1 MGTSRDPSAEAEADR
16 LLREVERTLEAVR
29 RDVSE
34 VIRHPHP
41 TPGRLHHL
49 HRELRRLRTALSVGR
64 EMFPKR
70 DGAKLLALDR
80 RVRRLARLVGGVRD
94 RDVLLELLGSVG
106 TKARPGL
113 EAEMLERHRTRL
125 RDDARTGRELLRA
138 FARSE
143 TEAGLLDEVA
153 GTLGRAARTARIP
166 HLGRLLVAH
175 HARGRERV
183 AEAHSKARRRPS
195 MKRLHRLRIRVRQLR
210 QVADLARAVASAPD
224 RTFDAPLHRLQQ
236 QLGRLHDLDVLLAS
250 LDPALSATGWFR
262 ALKDERKRRRREARR
277 ALRSS
282 SALSGRP

>member
-1 MGTSRDPSAEAEADR
+1 M
-16 LLREVERTLEAVR
+16 LEAVR
-29 RDVSE
+29 RDVTE
-34 VIRHPHP
+34 VLRRPLP

-64 EMFPKR
+64 ELFPKR

-94 RDVLLELLGSVG
+94 RDVRLELLGSVG
-106 TKARPGL
+106 TKAHAGL
-113 EAEMLERHRTRL
+113 ETEMLERHRTRL

-143 TEAGLLDEVA
+143 MEAGLLDEVA
-153 GTLGRAARTARIP
+153 RALSRASRTARTP
-166 HLGRLLVAH
+166 DVGRLLVAH

-183 AEAHSKARRRPS
+183 AQARSKARRRPS

-210 QVADLARAVASAPD
+210 QVADLARAVAPAPD

-236 QLGRLHDLDVLLAS
+236 ELGRLHDLDVLIAG
-250 LDPALSATGWFR
+250 LDPALSATGWVR
-262 ALKDERKRRRREARR
+262 ALKDERKRRRREVRR
-277 ALRSS
+277 VLRSS
-282 SALSGRP
+282 AALSGRP